1 MKIDMRVTL
10 ALVLALLVQ
19 AAGAVF
25 WMGSAAERIAAL
37 EASVSEARP
46 VAERLA
52 RLEAEVSAM
61 RAQLDRIER
70 KLEAADGR

>member
-1 MKIDMRVTL
+1 MKLDTRVTL
-10 ALVLALLVQ
+10 ALLLALLVQ

-25 WMGSAAERIAAL
+25 WMGSAAERLGAL
-37 EASVSEARP
+37 EARAIEARP

-52 RLEAEVSAM
+52 RLEAEVAAM

-70 KLEAADGR
+70 KLEAGDAR